1 MGERNIGLG
10 CQGVPTKGTG
20 DTGKQWWVSC
30 TANSLYK
37 LYTHKLSHMAPTHSA
52 NRADCRSPSSPS
64 SSISLDRLSSSESSE
79 PSRGKG
85 AWQSGAAAG
94 SPRGWPITCSSEQSC
109 STGDRGVCGR
119 SGRGGGGGRW
129 RGGDGGGLL
138 TQTTETPYNARK
150 RGRVQRTGGCGAVSF
165 RMSRR
170 YLLRWTR

>member
-1 MGERNIGLG
+1 MGKRNIRLG
-10 CQGVPTKGTG
+10 CQGVPNKGTG
-20 DTGKQWWVSC
+20 DTGKQWWISC

-64 SSISLDRLSSSESSE
+64 SSMSLDRLSSSESSD

-109 STGDRGVCGR
+109 STGDRG
-119 SGRGGGGGRW
+119 GRGR
-129 RGGDGGGLL
+129 RGDMEGGLL
-138 TQTTETPYNARK
+138 TQTTEAPYNARK
-150 RGRVQRTGGCGAVSF
+150 TWVGAAYGWVRCCLFQDVPEVPPS
-165 RMSRR
+165 
-170 YLLRWTR
+170 LD